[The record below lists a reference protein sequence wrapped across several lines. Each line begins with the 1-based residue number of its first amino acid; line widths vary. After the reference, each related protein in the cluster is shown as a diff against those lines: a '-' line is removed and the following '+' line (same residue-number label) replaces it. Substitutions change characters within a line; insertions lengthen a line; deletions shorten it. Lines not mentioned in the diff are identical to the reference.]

1 MFAEKKKTRIAG
13 LHADNSKPVAG
24 EEITI
29 AGYLQFYDNKTKRWE
44 PLRAW
49 VKLYVDGI
57 EVDRTATKPNG
68 SFKFRYSSNVTGKKK
83 VEVRFAGD
91 NRFKPCRKEI
101 SIEVVTQEQRKRT
114 ERFVKLALIIFFTLI
129 VVVFVLSIVLSKW

>member
-1 MFAEKKKTRIAG
+1 MSAEKKKTRIAG

-29 AGYLQFYDNKTKRWE
+29 AGYIQFYDERLKRWE

-57 EVDRTATKPNG
+57 EVDRTASKPNG
-68 SFKFRYSSNVTGKKK
+68 SFEFRYSSNITGRKK

-91 NRFKPCRKEI
+91 DRFKPCRKEI
-101 SIEVVTQEQRKRT
+101 SIEIITQEQRKKT
-114 ERFVKLALIIFFTLI
+114 ERLAKLALIIFFVLI
-129 VVVFVLSIVLSKW
+129 VLVFVLSLIFSKW